1 MMKMRCATASSSD
14 IFFLYRL
21 CLSTYAKLICEIM
34 SICASRG
41 GTGLSTSSSERAEAE
56 VAVEQ
61 AWSELAAVERE
72 QESARTERERVERQL
87 EQVRLRGAQ
96 LEQVTQHIETQF

>member
-1 MMKMRCATASSSD
+1 MH
-14 IFFLYRL
+14 
-21 CLSTYAKLICEIM
+21 
-34 SICASRG
+34 RG
-41 GTGLSTSSSERAEAE
+41 GTALSGGSVERAEAE

-72 QESARTERERVERQL
+72 QESARSERDTVERQL

-96 LEQVTQHIETQF
+96 LEQVTMRRKPNCKGCIILSAQLVFNS

>member
-1 MMKMRCATASSSD
+1 MSASKFCINDYDNS
-14 IFFLYRL
+14 
-21 CLSTYAKLICEIM
+21 
-34 SICASRG
+34 G
-41 GTGLSTSSSERAEAE
+41 GTGTLSSSGSERAEAE

-72 QESARTERERVERQL
+72 QEAARAERERVERQL

-96 LEQVTQHIETQF
+96 LEQVTLLMDISLSNTIYLDYYS

>member
-1 MMKMRCATASSSD
+1 MICG
-14 IFFLYRL
+14 FNFEWFRL
-21 CLSTYAKLICEIM
+21 
-34 SICASRG
+34 SRG

-61 AWSELAAVERE
+61 AWAELAGVERE
-72 QESARTERERVERQL
+72 QEAARAERERVERQL

-96 LEQVTQHIETQF
+96 LEQVRSSTLLVFTLNTHLICVSLIT